1 VHEGVKERRMRF
13 VKMEKIKH
21 LPKRRALRYEQKK
34 PLVGPYASRKR
45 GLDPYDRR
53 NEREQ
58 ERRI

>member
-1 VHEGVKERRMRF
+1 MRF